1 MRLLRQSRLAMRLVM
16 RLAMRLARRSRLAIY
31 DAPISEMYQAITIRP
46 SNDMPDTI
54 PRIIQIGRADPPA
67 GLGLFQKTIGIGT
80 DLTILKRP
88 WHRP

>member
-1 MRLLRQSRLAMRLVM
+1 
-16 RLAMRLARRSRLAIY
+16 
-31 DAPISEMYQAITIRP
+31 
-46 SNDMPDTI
+46 MPDTI

-88 WHRP
+88 WHRPWPTSAPLELVDGRTFNGLFF